1 MEGVMAGRKNEP
13 WFWEARGEWYVK
25 IKGVRHRLGPDKTEA
40 DRQFHL
46 LMAGEDPLPV
56 SDRDWMYAS
65 EVADELQVCI
75 KAEKSSKTLDW
86 YCQYLDPFKEKF
98 LLQRADKLTVD
109 MVKDWVNG
117 KWRTIP
123 SRRAAL
129 RCVKAAFR
137 KAVRECKLTS
147 PVASISLPE
156 EANRDHVVS
165 KEDYETLLSQIADE
179 NFKDLIKFV
188 WLTGARA
195 QEAYIVEDSQVD
207 LKEKRIVIPAK
218 KSKGKKRAR
227 VIYLPPAAL
236 KIVKAR
242 MGNGTLFRTAQGA
255 PFDKDIVRQRF
266 RHLEENKAI
275 SFRYCL
281 THFRHAFAHRSLVA
295 GNDALTVATLL
306 GHSSTRM
313 LEKVYGHLMKAHG
326 HLQQAA
332 VKTK

>member
-1 MEGVMAGRKNEP
+1 MAGRTPKP
-13 WFWEARGEWYVK
+13 WFRASRGEWYVEL
-25 IKGVRHRLGPDKTEA
+25 KGMTHRLGPDKAEA
-40 DRQFHL
+40 DRKFYL
-46 LMAGEDPLPV
+46 LMAGEVPAPPE
-56 SDRDWMYAS
+56 SDNRDWMYAS

-75 KAEKSSKTLDW
+75 KAEKSANTLNW

-109 MVKDWVNG
+109 MVKDWING
-117 KWRTIP
+117 KWKADP

-147 PVASISLPE
+147 PIATMSLPA
-156 EANRDHVVS
+156 EASRDHVVT
-165 KEDYETLLSQIADE
+165 KEAYETLLGQIPDE

-188 WLTGARA
+188 WITGARP

-207 LKEKRIVIPAK
+207 LKEQRIVIPAK

-236 KIVKAR
+236 KIVKAK
-242 MGNGTLFRTAQGA
+242 MGNGTLFRTKQGTA
-255 PFDKDIVRQRF
+255 FDKDIVRQRF
-266 RHLEENKAI
+266 RHLEDNKAVD
-275 SFRYCL
+275 FRYCL
-281 THFRHAFAHRSLVA
+281 THFRHAFAHRSLTA
-295 GNDALTVATLL
+295 GIDAMTVATLM

-326 HLQQAA
+326 HLRKELAKA
-332 VKTK
+332 K